1 MKNRWI
7 AALIAAC
14 LHTASQAGTGLKEV
28 PGLEG
33 DGPVTVFYPSS
44 ATDQPV
50 QRGPFHM
57 ALAPQR
63 APMRGNGRLVVIS
76 HGSGGNPWVHS
87 DLARALV
94 SAGFVVA
101 MPEHSGDNAR
111 NPSTPGP
118 ESWKRRP
125 AEVSRAID
133 AVAQDAQLAPLL
145 QLDKVGM
152 YGMSAGGH
160 TALSL
165 AGGRWSPALFKQHCE
180 AHIAEDFSSCVGL
193 ITQLRGNFLDGLKKA
208 VALGVIRQRFDDA
221 TWQTHDDPRI
231 HAIVAGVPAAA
242 DFDFP
247 SLARPRVP
255 LGLVTAGQDRWL
267 VPRFHSDKVLQA
279 CQTCTVVADL
289 PQAGHGMLL
298 SPPPP
303 SHVLDRLETELLG
316 DPPDFDRSQMPE
328 VDARIVAFLAQHL
341 LPMPAPH
348 R

>member
-1 MKNRWI
+1 MTKLWI
-7 AALIAAC
+7 TALLAFS
-14 LHTASQAGTGLKEV
+14 LHSASHAGTGLKEL
-28 PGLEG
+28 PGTLG

-44 ATDQPV
+44 AADHPV
-50 QRGPFHM
+50 LRGPFSM
-57 ALAPQR
+57 PLAPQGM
-63 APMRGNGRLVVIS
+63 PIQGNGRLVIIS

-101 MPEHSGDNAR
+101 FPEHAGDNAR
-111 NPSTPGP
+111 NPSKPGP
-118 ESWKRRP
+118 ESWKQRP

-133 AVAQDAQLAPLL
+133 AVAQDTTLAPLL

-180 AHIAEDFSSCVGL
+180 AHIAEDFSTCVGL
-193 ITQLRGNFLDGLKKA
+193 ITQLKGNLLDGFKKS
-208 VALGVIRQRFDDA
+208 VALWVIRQRFDDA
-221 TWQTHDDPRI
+221 NWQVHQEPRI

-242 DFDFP
+242 DFDFA
-247 SLARPRVP
+247 SLANPRVP
-255 LGLVTAGQDRWL
+255 VGLVTAGQDRWL

-279 CQTCTVVADL
+279 CRTCTLIADL
-289 PQAGHGMLL
+289 PTAGHGALL

-303 SHVLDRLETELLG
+303 AEVLGGLGTQLLG
-316 DPPDFDRSQMPE
+316 DPPGFDRGVMPQ

-341 LPMPAPH
+341 APL
-348 R
+348 RIAQ